1 MSHASREDTRP
12 DRIRACHAVGVDVG
26 GTGTSAVLLGPDQVV
41 LARAEADTPAAAGA
55 SAVVGV
61 IGDLVRHVDPDAQ
74 ADVLGVGAT
83 GGVDA
88 RDGRVVAA
96 TSAMPG
102 WAGTLLPARL
112 RECLGERHWRHV
124 GAVNDVHAFVL
135 AEAALGSA
143 AGEVDVLGVMVGT
156 GVGGGVLADGRLV
169 LGRRGVAGH
178 LGHVPVSG
186 ASGRACPCGALG
198 HVEAVSAAPAML
210 ADYRREAGPADG
222 VVADLE
228 EVSRRAGGGDRIAR
242 EVLAR
247 GGSCLGEALAGV
259 VAVCDPAVV
268 VVGGGVLDA
277 GAIFLDPL
285 REALRVHAHPVVADV
300 AVRRAAP
307 GGDAVAVG
315 AALHALD
322 GAP

>member
-1 MSHASREDTRP
+1 M
-12 DRIRACHAVGVDVG
+12 
-26 GTGTSAVLLGPDQVV
+26 
-41 LARAEADTPAAAGA
+41 
-55 SAVVGV
+55 
-61 IGDLVRHVDPDAQ
+61 
-74 ADVLGVGAT
+74 
-83 GGVDA
+83 
-88 RDGRVVAA
+88 
-96 TSAMPG
+96 
-102 WAGTLLPARL
+102 
-112 RECLGERHWRHV
+112 RECLAERRWRHV
-124 GAVNDVHAFVL
+124 VALNDVHAFVL

-186 ASGRACPCGALG
+186 ATGRACPCGALG

-210 ADYRREAGPADG
+210 ADYRREAGPAGG

-228 EVSRRAGGGDRIAR
+228 EVSRRAGGGDRLAR

-268 VVGGGVLDA
+268 VIGGGVLDA
-277 GAIFLDPL
+277 GALFLDPL
-285 REALRVHAHPVVADV
+285 REALLVHAHPVVADV
-300 AVRRAAP
+300 AIRRAAP